1 LNVLKLF
8 TFHEKFAPFREVLE
22 RRSTND
28 DDDNDDEDVDT
39 FDNEEDLKALTVTKE
54 FMDEY
59 M

>member
-22 RRSTND
+22 RKSTNYD
-28 DDDNDDEDVDT
+28 DDDDEDVDT